1 MSERIAG
8 VDLGGTKIEA
18 VVVNAD
24 RKLRGQ
30 SRMATP
36 TEGGPQAVVG
46 AIVAAIESA
55 CADAGCRPNALKG
68 IGIGAP
74 GAVNAKRGILMRA
87 PNLPGFDEAYPL
99 ADAVGDACGAK
110 VRLGNDVGVAVLGE
124 LELGA
129 GRSLDSFVG
138 IWWGT
143 GVGSG
148 IVLHREPWHGRGAA
162 GELGH
167 TVIQRGGLAE
177 PNGMVGTME
186 AYAGRRNMETRA
198 REAVAAGRST
208 ILFDL
213 MAKAGK
219 DRVSSSIWSKALQQ
233 GDELATEL
241 IGEGVDA
248 IAAAA
253 ANVINIL
260 DVDAIILGGGLGTRF
275 GQPMAD
281 RIRAAMHPY
290 LFQPD
295 QAPPV
300 ITAALGDKGGAIG
313 ATLLV
318 GAHH

>member
-1 MSERIAG
+1 MSERICG
-8 VDLGGTKIEA
+8 VDLGGTKIEV

-30 SRMATP
+30 SRVATP
-36 TEGGPQAVVG
+36 TEGGPQSVVDAIVEAVG
-46 AIVAAIESA
+46 AA
-55 CADAGCRPNALKG
+55 CADAGCKPSALKG

-74 GAVNAKRGILMRA
+74 GAVDAAKGVLSHA
-87 PNLPGFDEAYPL
+87 PNIPGFADAYPL
-99 ADAVGDACGAK
+99 ANAIGKACGAK

-129 GRSLDSFVG
+129 GRKLDSFVG

-148 IVLHREPWHGRGAA
+148 IVLHREMWHGRGAA

-198 REAVAAGRST
+198 REAVAAGRT
-208 ILFDL
+208 TVLFDL
-213 MAKAGK
+213 MEAAGK
-219 DRVSSSIWSKALQQ
+219 DRLSSSVWAKALAQ
-233 GDELATEL
+233 GDALAEEL

-253 ANVINIL
+253 ANAINIL

-281 RIRAAMHPY
+281 RIGTAMRPY

-295 QAPPV
+295 KPPPV
-300 ITAALGDKGGAIG
+300 VTAALGDKGGAIG

-318 GAHH
+318 GAKR

>member
-1 MSERIAG
+1 MSERICG
-8 VDLGGTKIEA
+8 VDLGGTKIE
-18 VVVNAD
+18 VVIVNGD
-24 RKLRGQ
+24 RKVRGQ
-30 SRMATP
+30 CRAATP
-36 TEGGPQAVVG
+36 TENGPESVVG
-46 AIVAAIESA
+46 AIIAAVTGA
-55 CADAGCRPNALKG
+55 CADAGCSPKDLKG

-74 GAVNAKRGILMRA
+74 GAVNAARGILLHA
-87 PNLPGFDEAYPL
+87 PNLAGFEEAYPL
-99 ADAVGDACGAK
+99 AERVGAACGAK

-129 GRSLDSFVG
+129 GRKLDSFVG

-148 IVLHREPWHGRGAA
+148 IVLNRRLWHGRGAA

-177 PNGMVGTME
+177 PSGLVGTME

-198 REAVAAGRST
+198 RAAAAAGRST
-208 ILFDL
+208 VLFDL
-213 MAKAGK
+213 MREAGK
-219 DRVSSSIWSKALQQ
+219 ERLSSRVWQEALEA
-233 GDELATEL
+233 GDGLAAEL
-241 IGEGVDA
+241 IGEAVDA

-253 ANVINIL
+253 ANVVNIL

-281 RIRAAMHPY
+281 RIGAAMAPY
-290 LFQPD
+290 LFQPAK
-295 QAPPV
+295 APPV
-300 ITAALGDKGGAIG
+300 TTAALGDLGGAIG

-318 GAHH
+318 GARR

>member
-1 MSERIAG
+1 MGERICG
-8 VDLGGTKIEA
+8 VDLGGTKIEV
-18 VVVNAD
+18 VVVNAE

-30 SRMATP
+30 CRAATP
-36 TEGGPQAVVG
+36 TENGPDSIVG
-46 AIVAAIESA
+46 AIIAAIEGA
-55 CADAGCRPNALKG
+55 CKDAGCTMRDLKG

-74 GAVNAKRGILMRA
+74 GAVDAARGMLSLA
-87 PNLPGFDEAYPL
+87 PNLSGFAEPYPL
-99 ADAVGDACGAK
+99 AEAIGKACGAK

-129 GRSLDSFVG
+129 GRKLDSFVG

-148 IVLHREPWHGRGAA
+148 IVLHRELWHGRGAA

-177 PNGMVGTME
+177 PSGMVGTME

-198 REAVAAGRST
+198 RDAVAAGRET
-208 ILFDL
+208 TLFTL
-213 MAKAGK
+213 MEQAGK
-219 DRVSSSIWSKALQQ
+219 ERLSSRVWQEALEA
-233 GDELATEL
+233 GDPLASEL
-241 IGEGVDA
+241 IGEAVDA
-248 IAAAA
+248 IATAA

-260 DVDAIILGGGLGTRF
+260 DLDAVILGGGLGSRF

-281 RIRAAMHPY
+281 RIATAMQPT

-295 QAPPV
+295 KAPPV
-300 ITAALGDKGGAIG
+300 LVAALGDLGGAIG
-313 ATLLV
+313 ASLLV
-318 GAHH
+318 RHRH

>member
-1 MSERIAG
+1 

-18 VVVNAD
+18 VVVNGD

-30 SRMATP
+30 CRVSTP
-36 TEGGPQAVVG
+36 TEDGPESV
-46 AIVAAIESA
+46 VAALVRAIEGA
-55 CADAGCRPNALKG
+55 CADAGCSTKELRG
-68 IGIGAP
+68 IGVGAP
-74 GAVNAKRGILMRA
+74 GAVNAAQGILAHA
-87 PNLPGFDEAYPL
+87 PNLAGFAEAYPL
-99 ADAVGDACGAK
+99 AEAIGSRCGAK

-129 GRSLDSFVG
+129 GRKLESFVG

-148 IVLHREPWHGRGAA
+148 IVLNRRLWHGRGAA

-177 PNGMVGTME
+177 PSGMVGTME

-198 REAVAAGRST
+198 RDAVAAGRST
-208 ILFDL
+208 VLFDL
-213 MAKAGK
+213 MAESGK
-219 DRVSSSIWSKALQQ
+219 ERLSSSIWSKALKA
-233 GDELATEL
+233 GDALAEEL

-253 ANVINIL
+253 ANAINIL

-281 RIRAAMHPY
+281 RIGVAMRPY

-295 QAPPV
+295 KAPPV
-300 ITAALGDKGGAIG
+300 KTAALGDLGGAIG

-318 GAHH
+318 GARR

>member
-1 MSERIAG
+1 MSERICG
-8 VDLGGTKIEA
+8 VDLGGTKIEV
-18 VVVNAD
+18 VVVNAE

-30 SRMATP
+30 CRVPTP
-36 TEGGPQAVVG
+36 QDGGPQSVVDAIVG
-46 AIVAAIESA
+46 AIEAA
-55 CADAGCRPNALKG
+55 CKDAGCSTKALKG

-74 GAVNAKRGILMRA
+74 GAVNAARGLLSHA
-87 PNLPGFDEAYPL
+87 PNLSGFADAYPL
-99 ADAVGDACGAK
+99 AEAVGKACGAK
-110 VRLGNDVGVAVLGE
+110 VKLGNDVGVAVLGE

-129 GRSLDSFVG
+129 GRKLQNFVG

-148 IVLHREPWHGRGAA
+148 IVLNRKMWHGRGAA

-177 PNGMVGTME
+177 PNGLVGTME

-198 REAVAAGRST
+198 REAVAGGQTSA
-208 ILFDL
+208 LFEL
-213 MAKAGK
+213 MEAAGK
-219 DRVSSSIWSKALQQ
+219 DRLSSSVWSKALEQ
-233 GDELATEL
+233 GDALATQL

-281 RIRAAMHPY
+281 RIGAAMKPF

-295 QAPPV
+295 KAPPV
-300 ITAALGDKGGAIG
+300 VTAALGDKGGAIG
-313 ATLLV
+313 ATLLI
-318 GAHH
+318 GAKQ

>member
-1 MSERIAG
+1 MSERICG
-8 VDLGGTKIEA
+8 VDLGGTKIEV

-30 SRMATP
+30 SRVPTP
-36 TEGGPQAVVG
+36 TDGGPQSVVDAIVDAVG
-46 AIVAAIESA
+46 AA
-55 CADAGCRPNALKG
+55 CADAGCKPSALKG

-74 GAVNAKRGILMRA
+74 GAVDAAKGVLSHA
-87 PNLPGFDEAYPL
+87 PNIPGFADAYPL
-99 ADAVGDACGAK
+99 ANAIGKACGAK

-129 GRSLDSFVG
+129 GRKLDSFVG

-148 IVLHREPWHGRGAA
+148 IVLHREMWHGRGAA

-198 REAVAAGRST
+198 REAVAAGRT
-208 ILFDL
+208 TVLFDL
-213 MAKAGK
+213 MEAAGK
-219 DRVSSSIWSKALQQ
+219 DRLSSSVWAKALAQ
-233 GDELATEL
+233 GDALAEEL

-253 ANVINIL
+253 ANAINIL

-281 RIRAAMHPY
+281 RIGTAMRPY

-295 QAPPV
+295 KPPPV
-300 ITAALGDKGGAIG
+300 VTAALGDKGGAIG

-318 GAHH
+318 GAKR